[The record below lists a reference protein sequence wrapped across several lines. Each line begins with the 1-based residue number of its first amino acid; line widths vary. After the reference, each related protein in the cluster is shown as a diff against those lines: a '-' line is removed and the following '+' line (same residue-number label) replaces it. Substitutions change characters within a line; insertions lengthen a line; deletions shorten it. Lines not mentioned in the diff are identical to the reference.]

1 MCAALPRASVPDG
14 NSQGPQAV
22 DWVLTNAWVI
32 PCDHLLSTIPQGAVA
47 IDDGN
52 IVAVGAAKD
61 IGRRF
66 QGRREMDLTDHL
78 LLPGLINA
86 HTHAAMTFFR
96 GLGDDL
102 PLNQWLHDVIFPTE
116 ARWVRPELVY
126 WGTLLAA
133 VEMLANGI
141 TTVCDGYFFE
151 ESAARAALDSGI
163 RAVLGQGVLDFPTP
177 DQPDPMRM
185 RDRVAEFLESFPASN
200 GRLRPSLFCHA
211 PYTCRPE
218 TLQWVKE
225 LCRQRGLLFQTH
237 LSETAGEVKEIQ
249 ERYGD
254 RPVFFLER
262 LGILDAATLCAHGV
276 WLERTE
282 IECLAKHQVGL
293 AHTAESNMKLASGIA
308 PVPAM
313 LAAGIKIGLGTDG
326 CASNNN
332 LDVFAEMDMVAKLHK
347 VFDKDPVVCSA
358 RQVLHMGTLQGARAL
373 CWDDAI
379 GSLEVGKQA
388 DIIAIDVRRPHLTPL
403 YDPISHLVYAI
414 SGSDVRHVWVGGR
427 QILGDGRI
435 LTVNVAD
442 VMAEVREL
450 AGRMGER

>member
-1 MCAALPRASVPDG
+1 MCAVLPRASAPDG
-14 NSQGPQAV
+14 NSQAPQAV
-22 DWVLTNAWVI
+22 DWVLTDAWVI
-32 PCDHLLSTIPQGAVA
+32 SCDHLLSTIPQGAVA
-47 IDDGN
+47 IDDGI
-52 IVAVGAAKD
+52 IVGVGAADD

-66 QGRREMDLTDHL
+66 QGRREVDLADHL

-86 HTHAAMTFFR
+86 HTHAAMTCFR

-102 PLNQWLHDVIFPTE
+102 PLNQWLQEVIFPTE

-141 TTVCDGYFFE
+141 TTFCDGYFFE

-177 DQPDPMRM
+177 DQPDPVRM
-185 RDRVAEFLESFPASN
+185 RDRVAEFLESFPPSN

-211 PYTCRPE
+211 PYTCSPE

-237 LSETAGEVKEIQ
+237 LSETAGEVNEIQ
-249 ERYGD
+249 ERYGE

-262 LGILDAATLCAHGV
+262 LGILDSATLCAHGV
-276 WLERTE
+276 WLEREE

-326 CASNNN
+326 CASNNS
-332 LDVFAEMDMVAKLHK
+332 LDVFAEMDMVAKVHK

-403 YDPISHLVYAI
+403 YDPISHLVYAV
-414 SGSDVRHVWVGGR
+414 SGSDVSHVWVGGR
-427 QILGDGRI
+427 QVLGDGRI
-435 LTVNVAD
+435 LTVDVAD

-450 AGRMGER
+450 ARKITER